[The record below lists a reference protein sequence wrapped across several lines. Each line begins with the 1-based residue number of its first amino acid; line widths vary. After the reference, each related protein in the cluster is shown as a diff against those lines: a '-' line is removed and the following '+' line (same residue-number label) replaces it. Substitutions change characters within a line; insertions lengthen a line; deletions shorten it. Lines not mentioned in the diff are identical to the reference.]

1 MFGHYLWKKIRI
13 SYEQFQGKGYK
24 LYNYRKR
31 GKRNMRRRF
40 FFSPSHILNSSSRLD

>member
-24 LYNYRKR
+24 LYNYRKWVKKICE
-31 GKRNMRRRF
+31 GV
-40 FFSPSHILNSSSRLD
+40 FSFRLRIF